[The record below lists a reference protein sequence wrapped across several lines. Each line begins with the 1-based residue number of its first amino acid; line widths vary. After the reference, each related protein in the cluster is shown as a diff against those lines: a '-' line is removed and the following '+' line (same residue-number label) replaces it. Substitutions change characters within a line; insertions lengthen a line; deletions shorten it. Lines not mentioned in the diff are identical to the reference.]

1 MSNVYG
7 FQAHFVQRDQ
17 VIRVLSLMYI
27 PRSTQMITDNEHK
40 DTYTFYSQTS
50 IIHMYCTMESTYLV
64 LRILLKNLPIR
75 KYLIMSINHLRIFK
89 F

>member
-1 MSNVYG
+1 MSNV

-17 VIRVLSLMYI
+17 EIRVLSLMYI
-27 PRSTQMITDNEHK
+27 PRSTDDDNEHK
-40 DTYTFYSQTS
+40 DTYTIYSQTS
-50 IIHMYCTMESTYLV
+50 IIHMYCMMESTYLV